1 MKIEVFAVLKE
12 FFDKQFQV
20 EEALGTVNE
29 LKNYLIAQNPKA
41 AKVLG
46 SCRFAVNDQLVGIH
60 YNLKSDDSISIIPP
74 SSGG

>member
-12 FFDKQFQV
+12 FFDKHFEV
-20 EEALGTVNE
+20 HDPLRDISE
-29 LKNYLIAQNPKA
+29 LKAYLISQNPGAEKTLKA
-41 AKVLG
+41 
-46 SCRFAVNDQLVGIH
+46 CRFAVNDQLVGLH